1 MSEWGIGGQIAGG
14 VLAVMGIFLPGTF
27 LIFFVSKFWEDVKRY
42 RVIKASL
49 EGINAVSSGLV
60 IAATLYLLEPIPLT
74 PTNYLLIFITF
85 LVLFFTKIP
94 APFVILAGLTM
105 GFIIG

>member
-1 MSEWGIGGQIAGG
+1 VGGL
-14 VLAVMGIFLPGTF
+14 LAVMGIFLPGTF

-60 IAATLYLLEPIPLT
+60 IAATLYLLEPIPIT
-74 PTNYLLIFITF
+74 QTNYALIFIT
-85 LVLFFTKIP
+85 LIVLFFTKVP
-94 APFVILAGLTM
+94 TPFIILAGLAM
-105 GFIIG
+105 GFIVS

>member
-1 MSEWGIGGQIAGG
+1 
-14 VLAVMGIFLPGTF
+14 MGIFLPGTF

-60 IAATLYLLEPIPLT
+60 IAATLYLLEPIPVT
-74 PTNYLLIFITF
+74 QTNYAIIFIT
-85 LVLFFTKIP
+85 LIVLFFTKVP
-94 APFVILAGLTM
+94 PPFIILAGLAM
-105 GFIIG
+105 GFIIS